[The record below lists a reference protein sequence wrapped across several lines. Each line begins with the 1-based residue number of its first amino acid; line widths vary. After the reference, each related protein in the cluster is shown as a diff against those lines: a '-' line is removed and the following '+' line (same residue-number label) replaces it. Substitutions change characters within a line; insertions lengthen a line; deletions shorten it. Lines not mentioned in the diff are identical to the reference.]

1 MEENKF
7 KRMLKYLGKTINYV
21 QKKTLYPYTIIF
33 FDIVWCFLRYGTTY
47 NDYRIF
53 EFYNIGG
60 DLRKTYM
67 SRRKYN
73 KYKKKLVDESITNVI
88 EDKNLFLLRFKDYMK
103 TDIFDTKKMNYK
115 EFEIFSNENR
125 KLLARSSSSSFVKS
139 FKRFDLSN
147 FRSPAFMNGAIQDN
161 HLSLVQKD
169 FIQHKALDDIAPL
182 VIVNTHSVYN
192 NGCDI
197 VTSTIKYK
205 DGNEIING
213 YVDTKTGIIKGKFK
227 DKDGQDYGEKF
238 DGFQIPFYDR
248 ILSIT
253 NDLCHEL
260 EEIKEVEWSF
270 LVGSRGVYLVDANVW
285 SDYVFSQTPEFLKD
299 KIGLLPYYKEL

>member
-88 EDKNLFLLRFKDYMK
+88 
-103 TDIFDTKKMNYK
+103 
-115 EFEIFSNENR
+115 
-125 KLLARSSSSSFVKS
+125 
-139 FKRFDLSN
+139 
-147 FRSPAFMNGAIQDN
+147 
-161 HLSLVQKD
+161 
-169 FIQHKALDDIAPL
+169 
-182 VIVNTHSVYN
+182 
-192 NGCDI
+192 
-197 VTSTIKYK
+197 
-205 DGNEIING
+205 
-213 YVDTKTGIIKGKFK
+213 
-227 DKDGQDYGEKF
+227 
-238 DGFQIPFYDR
+238 
-248 ILSIT
+248 
-253 NDLCHEL
+253 
-260 EEIKEVEWSF
+260 
-270 LVGSRGVYLVDANVW
+270 
-285 SDYVFSQTPEFLKD
+285 
-299 KIGLLPYYKEL
+299 